1 MGSFIFYYIKY
12 HISRKWELK
21 MKLKIYFILSM
32 MIFGTIGIFVRY
44 IDLASSEIALLRGFI
59 GSLFLLTI
67 TIVNKQKI
75 SWTNIKNNIP
85 VLLLSSF
92 ALGFNWIFL
101 FQAYKHTTIA
111 NASLSYYFAPVF
123 VIVMSP
129 IVLKEKISLKKAAC
143 ISISV
148 FGMFLIVQNRGN
160 GGTEYNHLLGI
171 CYGITAAV
179 FYATLML
186 TNKFIKN
193 MNGLEITLLQ
203 LSLATVMLIP
213 YVFVTERV
221 NLFQITGLSV
231 ACIIILGIIHTGL
244 GFYLFFYGMKGLR
257 GQSIAA
263 LSYIDP
269 ITSLFTSF
277 IIFGENMTVFQIIG
291 AVLLLGSTFI
301 SEISKNY
308 DCSSKKNKGYIE

>member
-1 MGSFIFYYIKY
+1 
-12 HISRKWELK
+12 
-21 MKLKIYFILSM
+21 MKFKIYFILSM

-44 IDLASSEIALLRGFI
+44 IGLASSEIALLRGFI

-67 TIVNKQKI
+67 TIVNKQNI
-75 SWTNIKNNIP
+75 SWTNVKKNIP

-123 VIVMSP
+123 VIVISP
-129 IVLKEKISLKKAAC
+129 IVLKEKLSLKKAVY
-143 ISISV
+143 ISIAV
-148 FGMFLIVQNRGN
+148 FGMFLIVQNSGN
-160 GGTEYNHLLGI
+160 GSGEYNHLLGI
-171 CYGITAAV
+171 CYGITAAT

-193 MNGLEITLLQ
+193 MNGLETTLLQ
-203 LSLATVMLIP
+203 LSLATIILIP
-213 YVFVTERV
+213 YVFVTEGV
-221 NLFQITGLSV
+221 NLFRVTGFSV
-231 ACIIILGIIHTGL
+231 VCIIILGVIHTGL
-244 GFYLFFYGMKGLR
+244 GFYLFFYGMQGLK

-269 ITSLFTSF
+269 VTSLFASF
-277 IIFGENMTVFQIIG
+277 IVFGENMTVIQIIG

-301 SEISKNY
+301 SEINKNY
-308 DCSSKKNKGYIE
+308 DHSVKKNKHCIE

>member
-1 MGSFIFYYIKY
+1 
-12 HISRKWELK
+12 

-67 TIVNKQKI
+67 TVVNKQKI
-75 SWTNIKNNIP
+75 SWTNIKKNTPI
-85 VLLLSSF
+85 LLLSSF

-123 VIVMSP
+123 VIVVSP
-129 IVLKEKISLKKAAC
+129 IVLKEKISLKKAIC
-143 ISISV
+143 ISIAV
-148 FGMFLIVQNRGN
+148 LGMFLIVQNREN
-160 GGTEYNHLLGI
+160 GGAEYNHLLGI
-171 CYGITAAV
+171 CYGITAAA

-193 MNGLEITLLQ
+193 MNGLETTLLQ
-203 LSLATVMLIP
+203 LSLATIMLIP
-213 YVFVTERV
+213 YVFATEEV
-221 NLFQITGLSV
+221 NLFRVTSFSFV
-231 ACIIILGIIHTGL
+231 CIIILGVIHTGL
-244 GFYLFFYGMKGLR
+244 GFYLFFYGMKGLK

-269 ITSLFTSF
+269 VTSLFASF
-277 IIFGENMTVFQIIG
+277 IIFHENMTVIQIIG

-308 DCSSKKNKGYIE
+308 GRSAKERK

>member
-1 MGSFIFYYIKY
+1 M
-12 HISRKWELK
+12 
-21 MKLKIYFILSM
+21 
-32 MIFGTIGIFVRY
+32 
-44 IDLASSEIALLRGFI
+44 
-59 GSLFLLTI
+59 
-67 TIVNKQKI
+67 
-75 SWTNIKNNIP
+75 
-85 VLLLSSF
+85 
-92 ALGFNWIFL
+92 GFNWIFL

-111 NASLSYYFAPVF
+111 NASSSYYFAPVF

-263 LSYIDP
+263 LSYIYP

>member
-1 MGSFIFYYIKY
+1 
-12 HISRKWELK
+12 

-32 MIFGTIGIFVRY
+32 MIFGTIGVFVRY

-59 GSLFLLTI
+59 GSLFLLAI
-67 TIVNKQKI
+67 AIANKQNI
-75 SWTNIKNNIP
+75 SWTKVKKNIP

-123 VIVMSP
+123 VIVVSP
-129 IVLKEKISLKKAAC
+129 IVLKEKLSLKKAVY
-143 ISISV
+143 ISIAV
-148 FGMFLIVQNRGN
+148 LGMFLIVQNSGK
-160 GGTEYNHLLGI
+160 GSGEYNHLLGI
-171 CYGITAAV
+171 CYGITAAT

-186 TNKFIKN
+186 TNKFIKD
-193 MNGLEITLLQ
+193 MNGLETTLLQ
-203 LSLATVMLIP
+203 LSLATIILIP
-213 YVFVTERV
+213 YVFVTEEV
-221 NLFQITGLSV
+221 NLFRITGFSV
-231 ACIIILGIIHTGL
+231 VCIIILGIIHTGL
-244 GFYLFFYGMKGLR
+244 GFYLFFYGMQGLK

-269 ITSLFTSF
+269 VTSLFVSF
-277 IIFGENMTVFQIIG
+277 IVFGENMTVVQVIG

-301 SEISKNY
+301 SEINKNY
-308 DCSSKKNKGYIE
+308 DHSIEENKHCME